1 MGGRGS
7 SFGTQPLASYESFPI
22 SLRIGGG
29 AGASADDKRERT
41 KIVNSFLAD
50 AKPGNIYS
58 TGNGIGSSGAQFE
71 VVSFNR
77 SPNKMG
83 LRWTGSNRQPVAL
96 SRANVASFI
105 SNGAKLIKRG
115 N

>member
-7 SFGTQPLASYESFPI
+7 SFGTQPLASYDSFPV

-29 AGASADDKRERT
+29 K
-41 KIVNSFLAD
+41 LATPEEKKQKTETVTRFMND
-50 AKPGNIYS
+50 VKPGDVYS
-58 TGNGIGSSGAQFE
+58 VGGGIGSSGAQFE
-71 VVSFNR
+71 VVPFNR

-83 LRWTGSNRQPVAL
+83 LKWTGSNSRPVAL

-105 SNGAKLIKRG
+105 ANGARLMKRKS
-115 N
+115 